1 MKRKIGEPKVS
12 VKHRLRMLEG
22 ASMIMQKQME
32 ELYVKFEVFNKE
44 LLEPLRQLQGS
55 ESKKK

>member
-22 ASMIMQKQME
+22 ASMVMQKQIVRKTH
-32 ELYVKFEVFNKE
+32 LNQDLIKT
-44 LLEPLRQLQGS
+44 LQIQL
-55 ESKKK
+55 K